1 MRRAWALLPVAGML
15 VAGAC
20 GGSNESNGTS
30 CGPGTVWSGSQCVV
44 ADAGAGGCDGNDC
57 GSGDSGGKSSGGNNG
72 GNGGMPAGNSG
83 MPASGSSN
91 GGSATSGT
99 SNGGSGGTNATQAGS
114 GGSAEGGGS
123 PGTETAGA
131 PNGGSPDAG
140 AAGIS
145 NGGAAGV
152 GNDITDVVKSAG
164 CGTTFAGVSGAKVT
178 IQTSGVKDANCADK
192 LQDGTPKCGPWSTPR
207 DYYVYLPQDYDKN
220 RAYPLVFDLPGCGAT
235 GLDVYSLGNAQ
246 DNVIRVGL
254 TPGPNSLGHGTNPG
268 QGCFDAR
275 EGDDNIDFVF
285 YENLVDKLKGELCFD
300 RNRVFAAGDSLGA
313 WMADEL
319 GCHYAGDALHPIRGV
334 LANDG
339 GLPTQVAYKPT
350 CSGQPMA
357 GMWVHDVGDA
367 ETPFISAKAAIKQ
380 AMAVNGCTIGT
391 DYDTAQFQNYPIG
404 GGNPIVTCQKMMGCP
419 ALYPLVVCPLP
430 GNDHSRHEAVA
441 NPGFGTFLTGLMP

>member
-1 MRRAWALLPVAGML
+1 VAGVL

-20 GGSNESNGTS
+20 GGSNESNGTR
-30 CGPGTVWSGSQCVV
+30 CGPGTVWSGSECVV
-44 ADAGAGGCDGNDC
+44 ADAGAGGCDGSDC
-57 GSGDSGGKSSGGNNG
+57 GSGDTGGKSSGGSNG
-72 GNGGMPAGNSG
+72 GKGGMPAGNSG
-83 MPASGSSN
+83 MPASGASN
-91 GGSATSGT
+91 GGMATSGT
-99 SNGGSGGTNATQAGS
+99 SNGGSGGTNTTQAGS
-114 GGSAEGGGS
+114 GGSAEGGGGS
-123 PGTETAGA
+123 PGADTAGA

-140 AAGIS
+140 AAGVGGMS

-207 DYYVYLPQDYDKN
+207 DYYVYLPQGYDKN

-235 GLDVYSLGNAQ
+235 GLNVYSLGNAQ
-246 DNVIRVGL
+246 DNAIRVGL

-268 QGCFDAR
+268 QGCFDDR

-300 RNRVFAAGDSLGA
+300 RNRVFAAGDSRGA

-339 GLPTQVAYKPT
+339 GLPDQVGHKPT

-367 ETPFISAKAAIKQ
+367 ETPFTGAKFAIKE
-380 AMAVNGCTIGT
+380 AMVVNGCTIGT

-404 GGNPIVTCQKMMGCP
+404 GGNPTVTCQKMKGCP
-419 ALYPLVVCPLP
+419 ALYPLVICPLP
-430 GNDHSRHEAVA
+430 GNDHGRHEAVA
-441 NPGFGTFLTGLMP
+441 NPAFGTFLTSFMP